1 MQSFGCKGKVGVKN
15 RNLSSKQ
22 QPSETE
28 KELTR
33 TQEYLETI
41 FSNMPAG
48 IAIMEGP
55 EFRYVKVNNR
65 LAEINGLSVEDHLG
79 RPLAE
84 VLPAAAA
91 DIGPRLRQV
100 METGESSSPFEFS
113 TSLPK
118 SPDEVFWFVD
128 RFFPINDTNGE
139 VRGVGAV
146 VLEVTA
152 RKRAEIALQEAYGE
166 LEQRVQKRTQQLLDS
181 EKRLETMIE
190 RAPDS
195 IVYVTRDGTIDL
207 VNQQTEEIF
216 GYDQGELIGQPL
228 ELLLPERFRNQ
239 HRQHQT
245 GFFND
250 PRVRPMGSD
259 LDLYGRRKDG
269 SEFPVEIS
277 LSFMELEKG
286 RVGCATIRDVTERR
300 EAETKMK
307 ITQDRLSSALDG
319 IPGGLWDWNVV
330 TGAVYF
336 SDKWCESLG
345 YQPEEVDPH
354 VSFWE
359 QIVHP
364 DDLSRVM
371 EQVEAHFRGETE
383 VYQCEN
389 RLRTKSGN
397 YRWNLDRGQ
406 VVSWSADG
414 KPLRM
419 VGVDL
424 DINERREAQE
434 KLEKTQK
441 ELLSLSKHLIQ
452 AQETERRRISLEL
465 HDQLGQDLALMSI
478 ELEELIQRAP
488 ESPAQPTEGLHKLA
502 LQARKLSSQV
512 QTLSRQLHPAQLTHL
527 GLVAASRSLC
537 NEVSKASGIQIDFSH
552 SDIPKSIPPGVSICL
567 YRVLQESLGNMVKHS
582 GTQEA
587 QVNLTGR
594 PDEIQLHVCD
604 SGVGF
609 DPEGHRETFGL
620 GLISMRERVHL
631 VGGELLIESQPS
643 RGTRIKASVSF

>member
-41 FSNMPAG
+41 FSNIPAG

-100 METGESSSPFEFS
+100 METGEPSSPFEFS

-118 SPDEVFWFVD
+118 SPDEAFWFVD

-250 PRVRPMGSD
+250 PRVRPMVSD
-259 LDLYGRRKDG
+259 LDLYGRRKD
-269 SEFPVEIS
+269 
-277 LSFMELEKG
+277 
-286 RVGCATIRDVTERR
+286 
-300 EAETKMK
+300 
-307 ITQDRLSSALDG
+307 
-319 IPGGLWDWNVV
+319 
-330 TGAVYF
+330 
-336 SDKWCESLG
+336 
-345 YQPEEVDPH
+345 
-354 VSFWE
+354 
-359 QIVHP
+359 
-364 DDLSRVM
+364 
-371 EQVEAHFRGETE
+371 
-383 VYQCEN
+383 
-389 RLRTKSGN
+389 
-397 YRWNLDRGQ
+397 
-406 VVSWSADG
+406 
-414 KPLRM
+414 
-419 VGVDL
+419 
-424 DINERREAQE
+424 
-434 KLEKTQK
+434 
-441 ELLSLSKHLIQ
+441 
-452 AQETERRRISLEL
+452 
-465 HDQLGQDLALMSI
+465 
-478 ELEELIQRAP
+478 
-488 ESPAQPTEGLHKLA
+488 
-502 LQARKLSSQV
+502 
-512 QTLSRQLHPAQLTHL
+512 
-527 GLVAASRSLC
+527 
-537 NEVSKASGIQIDFSH
+537 
-552 SDIPKSIPPGVSICL
+552 
-567 YRVLQESLGNMVKHS
+567 
-582 GTQEA
+582 
-587 QVNLTGR
+587 
-594 PDEIQLHVCD
+594 
-604 SGVGF
+604 
-609 DPEGHRETFGL
+609 
-620 GLISMRERVHL
+620 
-631 VGGELLIESQPS
+631 
-643 RGTRIKASVSF
+643 

>member
-1 MQSFGCKGKVGVKN
+1 
-15 RNLSSKQ
+15 
-22 QPSETE
+22 
-28 KELTR
+28 
-33 TQEYLETI
+33 
-41 FSNMPAG
+41 MPAG

-228 ELLLPERFRNQ
+228 EVLLPERLRNQ
-239 HRQHQT
+239 LRQHQT
-245 GFFND
+245 GFFNE
-250 PRVRPMGSD
+250 PQVRPMGSG
-259 LDLYGRRKDG
+259 LELHGRRKDG
-269 SEFPVEIS
+269 SEFPVEVS
-277 LSFMELEKG
+277 LSFMKLERG
-286 RVGCATIRDVTERR
+286 IVGCATIRDITHRK

-319 IPGGLWDWNVV
+319 LPGGLWDWNVV
-330 TGAVYF
+330 TGEVYF
-336 SDKWCESLG
+336 SDKWCQTLG

-354 VSFWE
+354 VSFWK

-364 DDLSRVM
+364 DDFSRVM
-371 EQVEAHFRGETE
+371 EQVEAHFRGDTE
-383 VYQCEN
+383 GYECEN
-389 RLRTKSGN
+389 RLRTKSGS
-397 YRWNLDRGQ
+397 YRWNLDRGR

-419 VGVDL
+419 VGVDV
-424 DINERREAQE
+424 DINERKEAQE
-434 KLEKTQK
+434 KLEKTQR
-441 ELLSLSKHLIQ
+441 ELSSLSKHLLQ
-452 AQETERRRISLEL
+452 AQEEERRRIALEL
-465 HDQLGQDLALMSI
+465 HDQLGQELALLSI
-478 ELEELIQRAP
+478 EIDLLRQKAP
-488 ESPAQPTEGLHKLA
+488 QSQAQLAEQMQKLA
-502 LQARKLSSQV
+502 VQVRKLASQV
-512 QTLSRQLHPAQLTHL
+512 QTLSHRLHP
-527 GLVAASRSLC
+527 
-537 NEVSKASGIQIDFSH
+537 
-552 SDIPKSIPPGVSICL
+552 
-567 YRVLQESLGNMVKHS
+567 
-582 GTQEA
+582 
-587 QVNLTGR
+587 
-594 PDEIQLHVCD
+594 
-604 SGVGF
+604 
-609 DPEGHRETFGL
+609 
-620 GLISMRERVHL
+620 
-631 VGGELLIESQPS
+631 
-643 RGTRIKASVSF
+643 